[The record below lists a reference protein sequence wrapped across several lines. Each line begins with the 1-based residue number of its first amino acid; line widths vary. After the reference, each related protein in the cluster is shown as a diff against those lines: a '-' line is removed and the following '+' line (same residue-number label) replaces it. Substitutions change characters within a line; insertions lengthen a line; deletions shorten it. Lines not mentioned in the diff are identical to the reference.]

1 MKVTVPYIVEL
12 KNKRIISMMTAYDY
26 PSSKAVSEAGLD
38 IILVG
43 DSLAQVVLGHEDTLG
58 VTVDEMLHHIKAV
71 TRAKPNCLIVGDMP
85 YMSYHISIEDTLKN
99 AGRFIQEGKV
109 DAVKIEGGKK
119 RVETIEKLVEA
130 EIPVMGH
137 LGLTPQS
144 KNIMGGYKVQGKS
157 LEIAEQLLNDA
168 LAIEKAGCFS
178 IVLEGI
184 PSVVADVITKTVE
197 IPTIGIGAGV
207 DVDGQVLVF
216 HDLLGMKSQ
225 EYIDAKF
232 VKRYSDQYD
241 NTVSALQQY
250 KNEVENKE
258 FPTESQSYKAG
269 EDIEKILRSWK
280 KELRKIKLS

>member
-1 MKVTVPYIVEL
+1 MKITVPDIVAL
-12 KNKRIISMMTAYDY
+12 KKKRVISMMTAYDY

-58 VTVDEMLHHIKAV
+58 ITIDEMLHHIKAV
-71 TRAKPNCLIVGDMP
+71 TRAKPNCLVVGDMP
-85 YMSYHISIEDTLKN
+85 YMSYHISLEDTLRN

-109 DAVKIEGGKK
+109 DAVKIEGGEK
-119 RVETIEKLVEA
+119 RVEIIEKLIDS

-157 LEIAEQLLNDA
+157 LQVAEQLLNDA
-168 LAIEKAGCFS
+168 VAIQKAGCFS
-178 IVLEGI
+178 VVLEGI
-184 PSVVADVITKTVE
+184 PSVVADVITKTLG
-197 IPTIGIGAGV
+197 IPTIGIGAGIE
-207 DVDGQVLVF
+207 VDGQVLVL
-216 HDLLGMKSQ
+216 HDLIGMKSQ

-232 VKRYSDQYD
+232 VKRYSDQYE
-241 NTVSALQQY
+241 NTVSSLKQY

-258 FPTESQSYKAG
+258 FPTESHSYKAG
-269 EDIEKILRSWK
+269 EDIEKMLKSWK
-280 KELRKIKLS
+280 KELKKIKLS

>member
-269 EDIEKILRSWK
+269 EDIEKMLRSWK

>member
-1 MKVTVPYIVEL
+1 MKITVPDIVAL
-12 KNKRIISMMTAYDY
+12 KNKRVISMMTAYDY

-58 VTVDEMLHHIKAV
+58 ITVDEMLHHIKAV
-71 TRAKPNCLIVGDMP
+71 TRAKPNCLVVGDMP
-85 YMSYHISIEDTLKN
+85 YMSYHISLEDTLRN

-119 RVETIEKLVEA
+119 RVDIIEKLVDS

-157 LEIAEQLLNDA
+157 LQVAEQLLNDA
-168 LAIEKAGCFS
+168 VSIQKAGCFS
-178 IVLEGI
+178 VVLEGI
-184 PSVVADVITKTVE
+184 PSVVADVITKTLE
-197 IPTIGIGAGV
+197 IPTIGIGAGIE
-207 DVDGQVLVF
+207 VDGQVLVL

-232 VKRYSDQYD
+232 VKRYSNQYE
-241 NTVSALQQY
+241 NTVSSLKQY

-258 FPTESQSYKAG
+258 FPTESHSYKAG
-269 EDIEKILRSWK
+269 EDIEKMLKSWK
-280 KELRKIKLS
+280 KELKKIKLS

>member
-1 MKVTVPYIVEL
+1 MKITVPDIVAL
-12 KNKRIISMMTAYDY
+12 KNKRVISMMTAYDY

-58 VTVDEMLHHIKAV
+58 ITVDEMLHHIKAV
-71 TRAKPNCLIVGDMP
+71 TRAKPKCLVVGDMP
-85 YMSYHISIEDTLKN
+85 YMSYHISLEDTLRN

-119 RVETIEKLVEA
+119 RVDIIEKLVDS

-157 LEIAEQLLNDA
+157 LQVAEQLLNDA
-168 LAIEKAGCFS
+168 VAIQKAGCFS
-178 IVLEGI
+178 VVLEGI
-184 PSVVADVITKTVE
+184 PSVVADVITKTLE
-197 IPTIGIGAGV
+197 IPTIGIGAGIE
-207 DVDGQVLVF
+207 VDGQVLVL

-232 VKRYSDQYD
+232 VKRYSDQYE
-241 NTVSALQQY
+241 NTVSSLKQY

-258 FPTESQSYKAG
+258 FPTESHSYKAG
-269 EDIEKILRSWK
+269 EDIEKMLKSWK
-280 KELRKIKLS
+280 KELKKIKLS

>member
-1 MKVTVPYIVEL
+1 MKITVPDIGAL
-12 KNKRIISMMTAYDY
+12 KNKRVISMITAYDY
-26 PSSKAVSEAGLD
+26 PSSKAVAEAGLD

-58 VTVDEMLHHIKAV
+58 ITVDEMLHHIKAV
-71 TRAKPNCLIVGDMP
+71 TRAKPNCLVVGDMP
-85 YMSYHISIEDTLKN
+85 YMSYHISLEDTLRN

-119 RVETIEKLVEA
+119 RVDIIEKLVDS

-157 LEIAEQLLNDA
+157 LQVAEQLLNDA
-168 LAIEKAGCFS
+168 VAIQKAGCFS
-178 IVLEGI
+178 VVLEGI
-184 PSVVADVITKTVE
+184 PSVVADVITKTLE
-197 IPTIGIGAGV
+197 IPTIGIGAGIE
-207 DVDGQVLVF
+207 VDGQVLVL

-232 VKRYSDQYD
+232 VKRYSDQYE
-241 NTVSALQQY
+241 NTVSSLKQY

-258 FPTESQSYKAG
+258 FPTESHSYKAG
-269 EDIEKILRSWK
+269 EDIEKMLKSWK
-280 KELRKIKLS
+280 KELKKIKLS

>member
-1 MKVTVPYIVEL
+1 MKITVPDIVAL
-12 KNKRIISMMTAYDY
+12 KNKRVISMMTAYDY

-58 VTVDEMLHHIKAV
+58 ITVDEMLHHIKAV
-71 TRAKPNCLIVGDMP
+71 TRAKPNCLVVGDMP
-85 YMSYHISIEDTLKN
+85 YMSYHISLEDTLRN

-119 RVETIEKLVEA
+119 RVEIIEKLIDS

-157 LEIAEQLLNDA
+157 LQVAEQLLNDA
-168 LAIEKAGCFS
+168 VAIQKAGCFS
-178 IVLEGI
+178 VVLEGI
-184 PSVVADVITKTVE
+184 PSVVADVITKTLE
-197 IPTIGIGAGV
+197 IPTIGIGAGIE
-207 DVDGQVLVF
+207 VDGQVLVL

-232 VKRYSDQYD
+232 VKRYSNQYE
-241 NTVSALQQY
+241 NTVSSLKQY
-250 KNEVENKE
+250 KNEIENKE
-258 FPTESQSYKAG
+258 FPTESHSYKAG
-269 EDIEKILRSWK
+269 EDIEKMLKSWK
-280 KELRKIKLS
+280 KELKKIKLS

>member
-1 MKVTVPYIVEL
+1 MKITVPDIVAL
-12 KNKRIISMMTAYDY
+12 KNKRVISMMTAYDY

-58 VTVDEMLHHIKAV
+58 ITVDEMLHHIKAV
-71 TRAKPNCLIVGDMP
+71 TRAKPNCLVVGDMP
-85 YMSYHISIEDTLKN
+85 YMSYHISLEDTLRN

-119 RVETIEKLVEA
+119 RVDIIEKLVDS

-157 LEIAEQLLNDA
+157 LQVAEQLLNDA
-168 LAIEKAGCFS
+168 VAIQKAGCFS
-178 IVLEGI
+178 VVLEGI
-184 PSVVADVITKTVE
+184 PSVVADVITKTLE
-197 IPTIGIGAGV
+197 IPTIGIGAGIE
-207 DVDGQVLVF
+207 VDGQVLVL

-232 VKRYSDQYD
+232 VKRYSDQYE
-241 NTVSALQQY
+241 NTVSSLKQY

-258 FPTESQSYKAG
+258 FPTESHSYKAG
-269 EDIEKILRSWK
+269 EDIEKMLKSWK
-280 KELRKIKLS
+280 KELKKIKLS

>member
-119 RVETIEKLVEA
+119 RVETIKKLVDS

-197 IPTIGIGAGV
+197 IPTIGIGAGI

-232 VKRYSDQYD
+232 VKRYSDQYE
-241 NTVSALQQY
+241 NTVSALKQY

>member
-197 IPTIGIGAGV
+197 IPTIGIGAGI

-269 EDIEKILRSWK
+269 EDIEKMLRSWK
-280 KELRKIKLS
+280 KELKKIKLS

>member
-144 KNIMGGYKVQGKS
+144 NNIKGGDKVQGHS
-157 LEIAEQLLNDA
+157 REIEETL
-168 LAIEKAGCFS
+168 
-178 IVLEGI
+178 
-184 PSVVADVITKTVE
+184 
-197 IPTIGIGAGV
+197 
-207 DVDGQVLVF
+207 
-216 HDLLGMKSQ
+216 
-225 EYIDAKF
+225 
-232 VKRYSDQYD
+232 
-241 NTVSALQQY
+241 
-250 KNEVENKE
+250 
-258 FPTESQSYKAG
+258 
-269 EDIEKILRSWK
+269 
-280 KELRKIKLS
+280 

>member
-178 IVLEGI
+178 IVLEGT

>member
-1 MKVTVPYIVEL
+1 MKITVPDIVAL
-12 KNKRIISMMTAYDY
+12 KNKRVISMMTAYDY

-58 VTVDEMLHHIKAV
+58 ITVDEMLHHIKAV
-71 TRAKPNCLIVGDMP
+71 TRAKPNCLVVGDMP
-85 YMSYHISIEDTLKN
+85 YMSYHISLEDTLRN

-119 RVETIEKLVEA
+119 RVDIIEKLVDS

-157 LEIAEQLLNDA
+157 LQVAEQLLNDA
-168 LAIEKAGCFS
+168 VAIQKAGCFS
-178 IVLEGI
+178 VVLEGI
-184 PSVVADVITKTVE
+184 PSVVADVITKTLG
-197 IPTIGIGAGV
+197 IPTIGIGAGIE
-207 DVDGQVLVF
+207 VDGQVLVL
-216 HDLLGMKSQ
+216 HDLIGMKSQ

-232 VKRYSDQYD
+232 VKRYSDQYE
-241 NTVSALQQY
+241 NTVSSLKQY

-258 FPTESQSYKAG
+258 FPTDSHSYKAG
-269 EDIEKILRSWK
+269 EDIEKKLKSWK
-280 KELRKIKLS
+280 KELKKIKLS

>member
-119 RVETIEKLVEA
+119 RVETIEKLVDS

-269 EDIEKILRSWK
+269 EDIEKMLRSWK
-280 KELRKIKLS
+280 KELKKIKLS

>member
-1 MKVTVPYIVEL
+1 MKITVPDIVAL
-12 KNKRIISMMTAYDY
+12 KNKRVISMMTAYDY

-58 VTVDEMLHHIKAV
+58 ITVDEMLHHIKAV
-71 TRAKPNCLIVGDMP
+71 TRAKPNCLVVGDMP
-85 YMSYHISIEDTLKN
+85 YMSYHISLEDTLRN

-119 RVETIEKLVEA
+119 RVDIIEKLVDS

-157 LEIAEQLLNDA
+157 LQVAEQLLNDA
-168 LAIEKAGCFS
+168 VSIQKAGCFS
-178 IVLEGI
+178 VVLEGI
-184 PSVVADVITKTVE
+184 PSVVADVITKTLE
-197 IPTIGIGAGV
+197 IPTIGIGAGIE
-207 DVDGQVLVF
+207 VDGQVLVL

-232 VKRYSDQYD
+232 VKRYSDQYE
-241 NTVSALQQY
+241 NTVSSLKQY

-258 FPTESQSYKAG
+258 FPTESHSYKAG
-269 EDIEKILRSWK
+269 EDIEKMLKSWK
-280 KELRKIKLS
+280 KELKKIKLS